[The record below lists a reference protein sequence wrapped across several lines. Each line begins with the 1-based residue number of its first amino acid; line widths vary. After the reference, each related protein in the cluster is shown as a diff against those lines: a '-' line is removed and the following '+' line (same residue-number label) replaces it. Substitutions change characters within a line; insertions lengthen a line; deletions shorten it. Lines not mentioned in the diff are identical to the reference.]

1 MAQRL
6 KFAVGMTAL
15 LVAGAVV
22 LSVAAGRRSSR
33 AQDTAP
39 SPTPLMVRGFTDAPA
54 GETMIAGVGGDRV
67 LELRVAEGQK
77 VKRDQTIAVLSNYP
91 VADIAVRSA
100 EAALE
105 QLEHLHE
112 SLVSG
117 IQPTPKVN
125 HAAGGKDKGKSKDSD
140 SSKIGIAEQE
150 AVVKLSTEENKLK
163 VLQMQRSGLPAA
175 QKELEI
181 SVSEQKLERD
191 RAKLRVLKETL
202 ASDLAQNETDIRI
215 QTAEVDR
222 ARMVR
227 EQALVHSPFDGII
240 VQILTRPG
248 ERIGLGIAQIVDMS
262 QLRVLAD
269 VDEVLLGRVKLGSKV
284 NVIFHGEAR
293 VHEGKVVRIA
303 ETVRRL
309 PSMGSLGSGAT
320 HVRVVPIEVELDD
333 PSQMPQMLGREAEVT
348 FLEPARP

>member
-1 MAQRL
+1 MAPRL
-6 KFAVGMTAL
+6 KFAVGMSAL
-15 LVAGAVV
+15 LVVGAIV
-22 LSVAAGRRSSR
+22 LSVAVGRQSSR
-33 AQDTAP
+33 AQDAVP
-39 SPTPLMVRGFTDAPA
+39 SPMPLMVRGFTDAPA
-54 GETMIAGVGGDRV
+54 GQTMIAGVGGDRV
-67 LELRVAEGQK
+67 LELRIAEGQK
-77 VKRDQTIAVLSNYP
+77 VKRDQVIAVLSNYP

-100 EAALE
+100 EAELE

-117 IQPTPKVN
+117 IRPTPKVN
-125 HAAGGKDKGKSKDSD
+125 HAAGGKDKGKSKDD

-163 VLQMQRSGLPAA
+163 VWQMQRSGLPAA

-227 EQALVHSPFDGII
+227 EQALVRSPFDGIV
-240 VQILTRPG
+240 VQILTHPG